1 MSSGLFEGP
10 MRGRP
15 VGAYGPVAKALCDS
29 ARSSPGAVRD
39 LCARAQV
46 AYAQG
51 RYTASRLVEAGEL
64 VVLQPGRPAVLGA
77 PAGGVAA
84 GAGGDAGL
92 QMALAVLQSLG
103 RPLSKAG

>member
-1 MSSGLFEGP
+1 MSGGPFDGP

-77 PAGGVAA
+77 PVGGVA
-84 GAGGDAGL
+84 AGGDAGL
-92 QMALAVLQSLG
+92 QLALAVLSGFG
-103 RPLSKAG
+103 RPLSKAD

>member
-1 MSSGLFEGP
+1 MSDSVFDTP

-15 VGAYGPVAKALCDS
+15 VGAYGPVAKALCDT
-29 ARSSPGAVRD
+29 ARSSPGAVRE

-46 AYAQG
+46 AYSRG

-77 PAGGVAA
+77 PVGRVPGGPRV
-84 GAGGDAGL
+84 DPGL
-92 QMALAVLQSLG
+92 QLALAVLNSLG
-103 RPLSKAG
+103 RPASNAG